1 MEPDSD
7 NPYQPPDGSG
17 PPPEPS
23 LPEPP
28 SGKPGGCIPLGVAL
42 AGIVISPTVMLPMS
56 DMGTWHLVCLI
67 FSIVGLAMA
76 SGKRQ
81 QLIGIFVTAVSAL
94 GVIASIAARYFN
106 Y

>member
-1 MEPDSD
+1 
-7 NPYQPPDGSG
+7 
-17 PPPEPS
+17 
-23 LPEPP
+23 
-28 SGKPGGCIPLGVAL
+28 
-42 AGIVISPTVMLPMS
+42 MS